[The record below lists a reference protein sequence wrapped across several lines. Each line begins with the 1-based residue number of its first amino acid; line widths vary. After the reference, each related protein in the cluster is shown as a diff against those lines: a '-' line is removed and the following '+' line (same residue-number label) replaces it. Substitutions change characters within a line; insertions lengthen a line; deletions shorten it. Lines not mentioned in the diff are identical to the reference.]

1 MKTFW
6 IGEWRVEPT
15 LNRIERGE
23 ETRHLEPRA
32 MDLLV
37 YLADHAG
44 EVLSKDRLIRA
55 VWSESFVSDGA
66 ATYGIAQLRQ
76 LLEDDARQ
84 PRFIETIPRRGYRL
98 IAEVTFEEAAG
109 EESHYE
115 LLERLGQGGMGEV
128 FLARDRILNRRVALK
143 FLQPEKEKDELW
155 LRRLMREARAAA
167 ALDHPYICKVYET
180 GRFQG
185 RDFIAMEY
193 VEGEKLSRRI
203 ERGPLPL
210 EEALRIGL
218 EIAEALECAHGKGIV
233 HRDVKPSNII
243 LTGQGHVKITDFGIA
258 KRFRRDEGEQEEGTL
273 TDTAEASPG
282 TPDYMSPE
290 QIRGETLDQRSDL
303 FQLGMVLYEMLT
315 GAHPFRKA
323 TRPETTAAILNDEP
337 SRVRESRVQ
346 VPDRLEE
353 LVRQLLAKNTDQ
365 RPPSVCDVQA
375 ELREALA
382 IPAKASPA
390 ARTLR
395 LSWSA
400 LGLLAIALALVGVT
414 LWWSPWRSESVP
426 TAPLRIIP
434 FTSEGGR
441 KSAPRFSPDGER
453 VAYAWWGGPGG
464 SNVDLFVKSLTP
476 DSTPLRLTEDPAGDF
491 LPAWSRD
498 GRRIAFTRV
507 FTNGT
512 AAIYLIPSMGGRERK
527 LIDVEGA
534 IMMVGGYVVPVVSWS
549 PLADE
554 LVFSEARTP
563 QGPAR
568 VVRLSIETLRKELL
582 TDPPE
587 GTFGDLQPEFS
598 PDGRDIAF
606 FRAASDVFGK
616 VDVWVMRADGWAAR
630 RLTELEFDFANFR
643 PTWTVDGRAI
653 LFVRGQINVASA
665 QVLRVDVE

>member
-98 IAEVTFEEAAG
+98 ISEVAFEEPAG

-323 TRPETTAAILNDEP
+323 TKPETTAAILNDEP

-375 ELREALA
+375 ELREVLA
-382 IPAKASPA
+382 IPAKAHP
-390 ARTLR
+390 RR
-395 LSWSA
+395 RA
-400 LGLLAIALALVGVT
+400 LCVFHGP
-414 LWWSPWRSESVP
+414 LW
-426 TAPLRIIP
+426 
-434 FTSEGGR
+434 
-441 KSAPRFSPDGER
+441 
-453 VAYAWWGGPGG
+453 
-464 SNVDLFVKSLTP
+464 
-476 DSTPLRLTEDPAGDF
+476 
-491 LPAWSRD
+491 
-498 GRRIAFTRV
+498 
-507 FTNGT
+507 
-512 AAIYLIPSMGGRERK
+512 
-527 LIDVEGA
+527 
-534 IMMVGGYVVPVVSWS
+534 GYW
-549 PLADE
+549 
-554 LVFSEARTP
+554 
-563 QGPAR
+563 Q
-568 VVRLSIETLRKELL
+568 
-582 TDPPE
+582 
-587 GTFGDLQPEFS
+587 
-598 PDGRDIAF
+598 
-606 FRAASDVFGK
+606 
-616 VDVWVMRADGWAAR
+616 
-630 RLTELEFDFANFR
+630 
-643 PTWTVDGRAI
+643 
-653 LFVRGQINVASA
+653 
-665 QVLRVDVE
+665 

>member
-6 IGEWRVEPT
+6 IGDWRVEPT

-233 HRDVKPSNII
+233 HRDIKPSNII

-273 TDTAEASPG
+273 TDTAAG
-282 TPDYMSPE
+282 
-290 QIRGETLDQRSDL
+290 
-303 FQLGMVLYEMLT
+303 
-315 GAHPFRKA
+315 
-323 TRPETTAAILNDEP
+323 
-337 SRVRESRVQ
+337 ESR
-346 VPDRLEE
+346 DARLHEPG
-353 LVRQLLAKNTDQ
+353 AD
-365 RPPSVCDVQA
+365 
-375 ELREALA
+375 
-382 IPAKASPA
+382 
-390 ARTLR
+390 
-395 LSWSA
+395 
-400 LGLLAIALALVGVT
+400 
-414 LWWSPWRSESVP
+414 
-426 TAPLRIIP
+426 
-434 FTSEGGR
+434 
-441 KSAPRFSPDGER
+441 PR
-453 VAYAWWGGPGG
+453 
-464 SNVDLFVKSLTP
+464 
-476 DSTPLRLTEDPAGDF
+476 
-491 LPAWSRD
+491 
-498 GRRIAFTRV
+498 
-507 FTNGT
+507 
-512 AAIYLIPSMGGRERK
+512 
-527 LIDVEGA
+527 
-534 IMMVGGYVVPVVSWS
+534 
-549 PLADE
+549 
-554 LVFSEARTP
+554 
-563 QGPAR
+563 
-568 VVRLSIETLRKELL
+568 
-582 TDPPE
+582 
-587 GTFGDLQPEFS
+587 
-598 PDGRDIAF
+598 
-606 FRAASDVFGK
+606 
-616 VDVWVMRADGWAAR
+616 
-630 RLTELEFDFANFR
+630 
-643 PTWTVDGRAI
+643 
-653 LFVRGQINVASA
+653 
-665 QVLRVDVE
+665 